1 MPRPVVIG
9 LAALLVVVGIAFGSY
24 RAGWWPGSNPSPQP
38 GATFEQSSIIE
49 LQQDAGTASAISKAM
64 AAGTDAERDG
74 YRKQGHD
81 VVAQACTVVGLIRQV
96 PSDLTDFV
104 HTSCL
109 NGQVAPTSEF
119 ATAPGDGNDVQP
131 SGAEDVPD

>member
-1 MPRPVVIG
+1 MPRQVVIG
-9 LAALLVVVGIAFGSY
+9 LAAVLVVAGIAFGSY
-24 RAGWWPGSNPSPQP
+24 RAGWWPGSNPAPQP
-38 GATFEQSSIIE
+38 GASFEQSSIIE
-49 LQQDAGTASAISKAM
+49 LQQDASTAAAISKAM

-104 HTSCL
+104 HASCL

-119 ATAPGDGNDVQP
+119 AAVPGDGIDVPP
-131 SGAEDVPD
+131 SGSEDTPD